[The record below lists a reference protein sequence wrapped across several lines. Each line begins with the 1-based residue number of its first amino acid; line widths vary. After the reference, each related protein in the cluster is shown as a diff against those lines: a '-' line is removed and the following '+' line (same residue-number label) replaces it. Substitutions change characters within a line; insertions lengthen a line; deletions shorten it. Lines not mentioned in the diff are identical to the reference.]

1 LAEQDPFR
9 GPQNSPVKFGFI
21 IYVLLMQHRL
31 IKCGELCLQSPHC
44 PFFTF
49 NDIVRFVSYF
59 LRASET
65 LRKHVRTEQPP
76 PDRAVFT
83 TDDTY
88 TYMPKPP
95 SASNNSLNSLLSDA
109 ETSLLPNNIDSGIS
123 TGTSDPS
130 LLRGRR
136 EETPNPT
143 PKVSKKALALAAG
156 EGFYIRKGTIV
167 DGSGSLAVAL
177 MGCVPLGVHFSEV
190 ILQVQSMSVPPRL
203 ILAAMNASI
212 VGIVSYVKDFD
223 ERSVGIRRV
232 TLTSRGSNTLGEDDT
247 EKSSSNSDF
256 DTHGSPQ
263 SERQEDIENGSEFDI
278 TYNIADNGSQSGDLP
293 CCLGL
298 GIVRAVDIE
307 RQLLYIITPLTTAQ
321 LNKCEGKNLTH
332 HLLRFPW
339 T

>member
-1 LAEQDPFR
+1 
-9 GPQNSPVKFGFI
+9 
-21 IYVLLMQHRL
+21 
-31 IKCGELCLQSPHC
+31 
-44 PFFTF
+44 
-49 NDIVRFVSYF
+49 
-59 LRASET
+59 
-65 LRKHVRTEQPP
+65 
-76 PDRAVFT
+76 
-83 TDDTY
+83 
-88 TYMPKPP
+88 MPKPP
-95 SASNNSLNSLLSDA
+95 SASNNSLNSLLSD
-109 ETSLLPNNIDSGIS
+109 TDTPLLPMIDSGIS

-136 EETPNPT
+136 EEIPTPT
-143 PKVSKKALALAAG
+143 PKISKKALAQAAG

-167 DGSGSLAVAL
+167 DGSGSLAMAL

-212 VGIVSYVKDFD
+212 VGIVSYAKGFD

-232 TLTSRGSNTLGEDDT
+232 SLTSRGRNTPGEDDT
-247 EKSSSNSDF
+247 EKSSSSSDF

-263 SERQEDIENGSEFDI
+263 TVGQEDIEDGSEFDI

-307 RQLLYIITPLTTAQ
+307 RQLLCIITPLTPTQ
-321 LNKCEGKNLTH
+321 LNKCEGSVI
-332 HLLRFPW
+332 
-339 T
+339 